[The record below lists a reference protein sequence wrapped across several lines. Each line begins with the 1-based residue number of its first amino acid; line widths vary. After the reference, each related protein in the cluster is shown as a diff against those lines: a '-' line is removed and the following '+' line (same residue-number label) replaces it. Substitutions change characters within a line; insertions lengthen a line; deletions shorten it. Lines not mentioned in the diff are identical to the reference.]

1 MPERSR
7 RVAFDVVRRTF
18 ERGAYTDLAFA
29 SAAERA
35 GLEGRDRAQAQRLA
49 YGAVQRRGTSDAI
62 VERLSGRQAVRV
74 QAPLLAALRLG
85 LYELLFAAG
94 TPDHAAVSEAVDLA
108 KRDGSRRGAGFVN
121 ALLRRAAREREAILR
136 SLDDATPAAAATAH
150 SYPQWLCELWW
161 EELGA
166 EDARALL
173 AAMNEPAET
182 ALRVNSLRDGAGEI
196 AASLAAEGV
205 RPAEPGVLGPPG
217 ALVVEERIGP
227 ETARRIDSGDVVPQ
241 SRASQAVVEL
251 LEPQPGERI
260 LDLCAGNGIKTTAI
274 AARMRD
280 EGSVTA
286 VELDPARAKR
296 AQELAARL
304 GAGCV
309 QVVTGDAR
317 EHDPGAE
324 YDRVL
329 VDPPCS
335 DLGTLAARPD
345 ARWRK
350 TPETVERLAILGSEI
365 LAAGAAALRPGGTLV
380 HSTCTISRRENEEV
394 AGGFLGAS
402 SGYEADALG
411 DLTPGLA
418 AADSRFLQTRPD
430 RDATLGF
437 FVARLRRGD

>member
-1 MPERSR
+1 MPGSAR

-29 SAAERA
+29 SAAGRA

-62 VERLSGRQAVRV
+62 VERLSARPVARV
-74 QAPLLAALRLG
+74 EPALLAALRLG

-94 TPDHAAVSEAVDLA
+94 TPDHAAVSEAVEFA
-108 KRDGSRRGAGFVN
+108 KRGGSRRGAGFVN
-121 ALLRRAAREREAILR
+121 ALLRRAAREREAILEG
-136 SLDDATPAAAATAH
+136 LDDATPAGAATAH

-166 EDARALL
+166 DDARALL

-182 ALRVNSLRDGAGEI
+182 ALRVNSLRAD
-196 AASLAAEGV
+196 AAELAAALADEGV
-205 RPAEPGVLGPPG
+205 RRADPGVLGPPE
-217 ALVVEERIGP
+217 ALVVAAAIGP
-227 ETARRIDSGDVVPQ
+227 ETSRRIDSGDLVPQ

-251 LEPQPGERI
+251 LDPQPGERI

-274 AARMRD
+274 AARMRN

-286 VELDPARAKR
+286 VELDPARAQR
-296 AQELAARL
+296 AQELAVRL
-304 GAGCV
+304 GASCV
-309 QVVTGDAR
+309 EVVSADAR
-317 EHDPGAE
+317 EHDQGAE

-350 TPETVERLAILGSEI
+350 TPETVERLAGLGSEI

-380 HSTCTISRRENEEV
+380 HSTCTISRRENEDV

-402 SGYEADALG
+402 PGFEADALG
-411 DLTPGLA
+411 ELSPELA
-418 AADSRFLQTRPD
+418 AANPRFLQTRPD
-430 RDATLGF
+430 RDRTLGF
-437 FVARLRRGD
+437 FIARVQAS